1 MSFNNE
7 HAVLKDLLHCN
18 ADSGTKKPDV
28 YKLCARFRAKAW
40 RQIVAIIHE
49 RTKRTLGGRGVIS
62 NVRSWFELKMAILL
76 INFCT
81 FIGKTI
87 NNIQCF
93 YLSFSVCLYA
103 NFYMTI
109 FHITFFWGQHP
120 AGSRLF

>member
-1 MSFNNE
+1 MM
-7 HAVLKDLLHCN
+7 
-18 ADSGTKKPDV
+18 KPISRRCENSV
-28 YKLCARFRAKAW
+28 SQHGLVGFVQSSILNTKAW

-49 RTKRTLGGRGVIS
+49 RTKRTLGGRGVIP
-62 NVRSWFELKMAILL
+62 NVRSYYELKMAILL

-81 FIGKTI
+81 FSGKSI
-87 NNIQCF
+87 NNILCIN
-93 YLSFSVCLYA
+93 LCFSVCLYA